1 MGTSNTCI
9 RVHWHGQLCHNP
21 AEAMPHRLGCPK
33 LGRQLVT
40 LTVKGPEVDGEPIG
54 LAKAL
59 PTLPADVRLVPRV
72 GSNVA

>member
-1 MGTSNTCI
+1 MVLSG
-9 RVHWHGQLCHNP
+9 VGFVDVLAVFLQGGKAHP
-21 AEAMPHRLGCPK
+21 ALPAVVGIFN
-33 LGRQLVT
+33 V
-40 LTVKGPEVDGEPIG
+40 VKGPEVDGEPIG